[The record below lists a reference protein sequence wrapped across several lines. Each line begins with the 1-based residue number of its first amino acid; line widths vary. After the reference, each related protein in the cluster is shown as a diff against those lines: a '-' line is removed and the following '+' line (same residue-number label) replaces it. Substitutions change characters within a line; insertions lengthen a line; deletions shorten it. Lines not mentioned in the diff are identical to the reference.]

1 MKNNSTTDRYLNFLS
16 SLSERQRGF
25 SSLGKVIAKSR
36 VSSILGSVLK
46 KKSLVQNTGG
56 VWKWNGP
63 KPDSHMAT
71 SLVNEVNQ
79 TIKDYVN
86 KKNGRST
93 TKSSAAKPAKRTYTK
108 RAAPMNAGGTK
119 MSSSTDT
126 LSVSSLKDTKEALAA
141 RMTRLDKLISAV
153 EEFNN
158 GN

>member
-25 SSLGKVIAKSR
+25 PSLGKVLAKNR
-36 VSSILGSVLK
+36 VSSILGAVLK
-46 KKSLVQNTGG
+46 KKSLVQNNGG
-56 VWKWNGP
+56 MWKWNGP

-86 KKNGRST
+86 KKNGHTT
-93 TKSSAAKPAKRTYTK
+93 TKSNAAKPAKRAYTK
-108 RAAPMNAGGTK
+108 RATQPVATFANNSCA
-119 MSSSTDT
+119 DT

-141 RMTRLDKLISAV
+141 RMARLDNLISAV